1 MSTILFSHAMEFLLL
16 LVKEVP
22 IIYKFILTVRQ
33 YNISFI
39 YTNINN
45 NKTPYSIILF
55 IFIFFT
61 SAVRVSVLSTA
72 LSLNFL

>member
-1 MSTILFSHAMEFLLL
+1 MEFLLL